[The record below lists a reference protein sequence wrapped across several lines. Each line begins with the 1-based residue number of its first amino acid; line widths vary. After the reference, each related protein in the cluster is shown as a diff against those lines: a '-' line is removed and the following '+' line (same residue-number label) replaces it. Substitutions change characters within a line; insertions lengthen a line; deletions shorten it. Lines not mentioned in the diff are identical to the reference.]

1 MGEGLRCVVASRAGR
16 WSARVTSCLHDVR
29 EQEASAHLSS
39 FLSDDAGAGSQ
50 RASGQAQGRHYIFI
64 GKFFVYDCNAMWPKL
79 DFGVLDTQWFYF
91 LFTKVC
97 FLRSNLIVLWSDFG
111 PVGGEIGVTA

>member
-29 EQEASAHLSS
+29 EQAASAHLSS

-50 RASGQAQGRHYIFI
+50 RASGRAQGRHYIFI
-64 GKFFVYDCNAMWPKL
+64 GKFLFMI
-79 DFGVLDTQWFYF
+79 GVDKFF
-91 LFTKVC
+91 KTKVG
-97 FLRSNLIVLWSDFG
+97 FLMSNLIVLWSDFG